1 MTTVANTSFP
11 VAESSA
17 RTRDSVT
24 IWLTGLSGAGKSTI
38 ATALADRLRRQGELV
53 EVLDGDE
60 VRESLS
66 PGLGFSR
73 ADRDTNIRR
82 IAYVAKLL
90 TRNGVNV
97 ITAAISPY
105 EDARAEARRSIGPFV
120 EVYVKASIDTCIERD
135 PKGLYRK
142 ALAGVIT
149 AFTGISDVYEAP
161 AAAELEIDTESE
173 SVEQAVERILAYLEK
188 SDRVVA
194 GPVQRV

>member
-1 MTTVANTSFP
+1 MTPVANTTFP
-11 VAESSA
+11 VAESST
-17 RTRDSVT
+17 RTCDSAA
-24 IWLTGLSGAGKSTI
+24 IWFTGLSGAGKSTI
-38 ATALADRLRRQGELV
+38 AIALADRLRRQGELV

-66 PGLGFSR
+66 AGLGFSR

-97 ITAAISPY
+97 IIAAISPY
-105 EDARAEARRSIGPFV
+105 EDARAEARRSIGSFV
-120 EVYVKASIDTCIERD
+120 EVYVKASLDTCIERD

-149 AFTGISDVYEAP
+149 AFTGISDVYEP
-161 AAAELEIDTESE
+161 PTAAELEIDTESE
-173 SVEQAVERILAYLEK
+173 SVEQAVERILAHLAE
-188 SDRVVA
+188 RGGFAV
-194 GPVQRV
+194 GPVQHA